1 MSLEY
6 ARKSASFTATGYYSY
21 TRDKITTVYNERQ
34 DTAFYRNV
42 YSSHTAG
49 FDANLMFKLPYGFGL
64 KMSYSYVYDLQK
76 VDGVNASYARP
87 HTGVLR
93 LDYHYEKSWY
103 QLGVSL
109 SGRVLSALTQN
120 NIAGYEQDPE
130 TGMEV
135 AVYEETRYPAYTLW
149 KLNVNQRFMD
159 AVSLNVGIDNLFNYR
174 PQAYDLVSGSLSP
187 GITFYVSLSMDIDDL
202 TRFFKRGR

>member
-1 MSLEY
+1 M
-6 ARKSASFTATGYYSY
+6 
-21 TRDKITTVYNERQ
+21 
-34 DTAFYRNV
+34 
-42 YSSHTAG
+42 
-49 FDANLMFKLPYGFGL
+49 
-64 KMSYSYVYDLQK
+64 
-76 VDGVNASYARP
+76 
-87 HTGVLR
+87 
-93 LDYHYEKSWY
+93 
-103 QLGVSL
+103 

-159 AVSLNVGIDNLFNYR
+159 AVSLNVGIDNIFNYR

-202 TRFFKRGR
+202 TRFFKTRR